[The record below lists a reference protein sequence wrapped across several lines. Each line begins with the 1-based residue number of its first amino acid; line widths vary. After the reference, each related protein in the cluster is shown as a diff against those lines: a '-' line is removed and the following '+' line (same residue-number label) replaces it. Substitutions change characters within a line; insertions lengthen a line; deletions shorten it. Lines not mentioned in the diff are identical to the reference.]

1 MNAKQLIEENN
12 QKREQLN
19 AENETYYEDLLLYIR
34 TDWHVSEQQAEELL
48 LELLNHLLEG
58 QQEEKTAAEIFGDN
72 PKTYADQ
79 LIEQLPQEE
88 KGSRFDFVTSL
99 LLQMGAYVLIIRG
112 VLLPV
117 LSLFTEVN
125 SEVNLFSLLLQVLV
139 IAFMVFGIIRY
150 IFYVMHKSVF
160 TVNRA
165 AWKEYVK
172 VGVTAAFGSCVV
184 VLGVIWLPEIGP
196 SFGFP
201 WWLSLLLGVVVAWA
215 AKMMKRK

>member
-1 MNAKQLIEENN
+1 MNAKQLIKENN
-12 QKREQLN
+12 QKRDQLT

-58 QQEEKTAAEIFGDN
+58 QQEGKTAVEIFGDN

-88 KGSRFDFVTSL
+88 KGSRFDFATSL

-112 VLLPV
+112 VLLPL

-125 SEVNLFSLLLQVLV
+125 NEVNLFSLLLQVLL
-139 IAFMVFGIIRY
+139 IAVLVFGIIRY
-150 IFYVMHKSVF
+150 VFHVIHASVF
-160 TVNRA
+160 TANHA
-165 AWKEYVK
+165 SWKKYVK
-172 VGVTAAFGSCVV
+172 VGVTAALASGVV
-184 VLGVIWLPEIGP
+184 VLIVAWLPEIGP
-196 SFGFP
+196 SFVFP

-215 AKMMKRK
+215 AKVVKRK